1 MTQAKSIIFFLL
13 LTLPLVYTQKS
24 ENDNESSNSKPKYGV
39 AFHLYGLCLIILS
52 SAVGTILPIL
62 LRNKAIFSINGTLF
76 NSMKMFGTGVI
87 VTVAFVHMLS
97 PADKMLS
104 GDDAPEF
111 FKENYDAFSGVFAIA
126 GIILAHGIQIIVKEY
141 FKKQKE
147 KTYNNLEVEHSRPD
161 ILIHNNE
168 CNSTSTESDSLLSQG
183 KNNYNNNNNN
193 NIDSD
198 SDSKNNSKIE
208 EQENHS
214 STADYNSCSHH
225 DNNVICHEQ
234 FDDCCHTEVLFLT
247 SNKQIV
253 SYLLEIGISLHS
265 ILIGFAFGTNFDNDI
280 NFLLIA
286 LMIHQFFEG
295 IALSTIFIE
304 AKFKNLLAP
313 ILMVIFYSITMPLG
327 GIGGLIVYGV
337 NHTNT
342 TTMTC
347 IQGILDSLAAGL
359 LIYDSLVNI
368 LSHHTSSSQWD
379 KMNKMSK
386 YTQLVSFYL
395 GCIAMALIGI
405 WA

>member
-1 MTQAKSIIFFLL
+1 MFNYIVFCCWN
-13 LTLPLVYTQKS
+13 Y
-24 ENDNESSNSKPKYGV
+24 SS
-39 AFHLYGLCLIILS
+39 
-52 SAVGTILPIL
+52 
-62 LRNKAIFSINGTLF
+62 LF

-168 CNSTSTESDSLLSQG
+168 CNSTSTESDSLLSQA
-183 KNNYNNNNNN
+183 
-193 NIDSD
+193 
-198 SDSKNNSKIE
+198 
-208 EQENHS
+208 
-214 STADYNSCSHH
+214 TADYNSCSHH